1 VAWREVTTGPP
12 WLAAV
17 RFGLRWGH
25 PVHRQW
31 LVLLGLLSFAAVGLA
46 YSDWLWRADGAL
58 YDSLIPGRPAPTD
71 IVIVAVDDKS
81 VAQLGRWPW
90 PRTLHA
96 ELLRKLR
103 EQQVKAV
110 ALDFIFSETD
120 APSDDMALANAM
132 RAGPPTV
139 LPVLAVR
146 SYGTS
151 ELAEQRPITD
161 LAKAAAGVGHVHL
174 EIDRDGIARSVFLR
188 EGLNTPHLSH
198 LALALLE
205 ATQDA
210 APTPLPGRRATE
222 SSTTHGVWRRDHHML
237 IPFLGPP
244 GTVQTLSYVD
254 LLRGNVAPTELRG
267 KYVLVGATA
276 QGLGDAYSTARPGV
290 GRAMPGVEITANIV
304 DALLRKQAVVLTPR
318 FLIAIVAVVAL
329 AVVFVGFLR
338 LGQGASLA
346 LVVLVAAITLLASAM
361 LLWLGKVW
369 LPPAAA
375 ILPVAVAYPLWAW
388 RRLQA
393 TQGFLDDELRML
405 VAESVPLAAPRT
417 DIVSQQFAGDPLQQR
432 IELVREASLRMQNM
446 RRLLA
451 DTILSMPDATL
462 VVDLDRT
469 VILANSAAARLF
481 KATQIQSVLQQK
493 LEDVLPRA
501 IKLQGA
507 ALLADPAPAIEMQS
521 LDDRHLFIRAAPFA
535 DASGERVGTIIIFA
549 DVTESRRAQRER
561 EEVMRF
567 LSHDIRHPATS
578 LLALAKLSKG
588 PVRAI
593 AHEDF
598 VRRVE
603 SMAQRTLDLAEGF
616 VALANAESLQPEQ
629 FQLIDLRDAVQD
641 AIDENWTVAKL
652 RSIRIEAS
660 LPPEQMWVNGH
671 RQLLSR
677 AIGNLVNNA
686 TKHSPNNASVC
697 IAVRSINECWQIEV
711 CDSGPGLPPEQMD
724 RLFQPFQRISV
735 QGQVDPGGTGLGL
748 AFVRVVATRHAGR
761 VEAVNNASLEPGLRG
776 ARFSLYLP
784 QSAAL

>member
-1 VAWREVTTGPP
+1 
-12 WLAAV
+12 V
-17 RFGLRWGH
+17 RFGLRWSH

-46 YSDWLWRADGAL
+46 YSDWLWRANSAL
-58 YDSLIPGRPAPTD
+58 YDSLIPDRPAPTD

-120 APSDDMALANAM
+120 APADDTALANAM

-139 LPVLAVR
+139 LPVLAVQP
-146 SYGTS
+146 YGTS
-151 ELAEQRPITD
+151 ELAEYRPITD
-161 LAKAAAGVGHVHL
+161 LAKAAAGLGHVHL

-188 EGLNTPHLSH
+188 EGLDTPHLSH

-205 ATQDA
+205 ATRDA
-210 APTPLPGRRATE
+210 TPTSLPGLRATE
-222 SSTTHGVWRRDHHML
+222 SSKMQGVWRRDHHML

-244 GTVQTLSYVD
+244 GTVRTLSYVD
-254 LLRGNVAPTELRG
+254 LLRGNVAPDELRDD
-267 KYVLVGATA
+267 YILVGATA

-304 DALLRKQAVVLTPR
+304 DALLRKQAVNATPR
-318 FLIAIVAVVAL
+318 YITAIVAIVAL
-329 AVVFVGFLR
+329 TLVFVGFLR
-338 LGQGASLA
+338 LGQGASLS
-346 LVVLVAAITLLASAM
+346 LIVLVAAITLLGSAL

-375 ILPVAVAYPLWAW
+375 ILPLAVAYPLWAW

-393 TQGFLDDELRML
+393 AQGFLDDELRML
-405 VAESVPLAAPRT
+405 VAEPVPLAAQRT
-417 DIVSQQFAGDPLQQR
+417 NTAGRQFAGDMLQRR
-432 IELVREASLRMQNM
+432 IEMVRESSLRLQNM
-446 RRLLA
+446 RSLMA

-462 VVDLDRT
+462 VVDLNRT

-481 KATQIQSVLQQK
+481 EATQIQALLQQQ
-493 LEDVLPRA
+493 LDDVLPRA
-501 IKLQGA
+501 IKLQAGV
-507 ALLADPAPAIEMQS
+507 LLAESTPAIEMQS
-521 LDDRHLFIRAAPFA
+521 LNEKHLFIRAAPFS
-535 DASGERVGTIIIFA
+535 DASGDRVGTIIIFA

-578 LLALAKLSKG
+578 LIALAKLDKDPIRGSS
-588 PVRAI
+588 
-593 AHEDF
+593 HEEF

-603 SMAQRTLDLAEGF
+603 SLAQRTLDLAEGF
-616 VALANAESLQPEQ
+616 VALAKAESVQPEQ

-641 AIDENWTVAKL
+641 AVDENWTVAQL
-652 RSIRIEAS
+652 RSVRIEAT

-686 TKHSPNNASVC
+686 VKYSPDNEVVR
-697 IAVRSINECWQIEV
+697 IEVRSARAFWRLEV
-711 CDSGPGLPPEQMD
+711 CDAGPGLPPEQAAK
-724 RLFQPFQRISV
+724 LFRPFQRISV
-735 QGQVDPGGTGLGL
+735 QGRVDPGGNGLGL
-748 AFVRVVATRHAGR
+748 AFVRVAATRHGGR
-761 VEAVNNASLEPGLRG
+761 VEAANNADLQHGLRG

-784 QSAAL
+784 QGAAL